1 VRFGIP
7 IVALLVT
14 LLAIPLSYTNPRVGR
29 SFNLIVA
36 VLAFAVYMNAEHGPR
51 LRSRAGQLRT
61 ELGCARPR
69 AGGDRRPSRGA
80 SHAALVAAPADPRTG
95 GSGAPHED
103 DPPLFWQ
110 EIATATAFVL
120 FGLLSLFLFFDMVQQ
135 LDEVG
140 RRGFLLRHA
149 FGYVGLTLP
158 SRTYELMPI
167 AALIGTIYAL
177 SKLAANSEFT
187 IMRVSGMSTRRLL
200 QSLLGIGLVF
210 VALTYLLGEFVSPP
224 AEQLAQ
230 KLRLRAIGSAVSVR
244 DFRSGVWVRD
254 VVKDAGGGVGAFR
267 FINVREVTPDAGT
280 RIGRVFEFDRLQL
293 RSIMTAEAN
302 TSRRGWS
309 CRCGRDPPAS
319 NHQCRCRPSAHRR
332 GPGPAMALRPEPDI
346 FGVMMVQPERMSGW
360 DLAQYVRHLAENR
373 QQTERYEIAF
383 WSKLFYP
390 WAVLVMMALALPF
403 AYLHVR
409 AGGVSLKI
417 FTGVMIGVAFYGL
430 NKLFAHLGLLNTWP
444 PIIVA
449 ALPSLVVL
457 AMAMSALYWIER
469 R

>member
-1 VRFGIP
+1 
-7 IVALLVT
+7 
-14 LLAIPLSYTNPRVGR
+14 
-29 SFNLIVA
+29 
-36 VLAFAVYMNAEHGPR
+36 
-51 LRSRAGQLRT
+51 
-61 ELGCARPR
+61 
-69 AGGDRRPSRGA
+69 
-80 SHAALVAAPADPRTG
+80 
-95 GSGAPHED
+95 
-103 DPPLFWQ
+103 
-110 EIATATAFVL
+110 
-120 FGLLSLFLFFDMVQQ
+120 
-135 LDEVG
+135 
-140 RRGFLLRHA
+140 
-149 FGYVGLTLP
+149 
-158 SRTYELMPI
+158 
-167 AALIGTIYAL
+167 
-177 SKLAANSEFT
+177 
-187 IMRVSGMSTRRLL
+187 
-200 QSLLGIGLVF
+200 
-210 VALTYLLGEFVSPP
+210 
-224 AEQLAQ
+224 
-230 KLRLRAIGSAVSVR
+230 VR

-280 RIGRVFEFDRLQL
+280 RGWRVFEFDRDYKL
-293 RSIMTAEAN
+293 RSIMTAEGGRYKPGAGWTLTN
-302 TSRRGWS
+302 VVETRLPELTASAADLAGARTDVVRSDSRSW
-309 CRCGRDPPAS
+309 
-319 NHQCRCRPSAHRR
+319 PSE
-332 GPGPAMALRPEPDI
+332 LKPDI

-457 AMAMSALYWIER
+457 ALAMSALYWIER

>member
-1 VRFGIP
+1 MKTIRFY
-7 IVALLVT
+7 LW
-14 LLAIPLSYTNPRVGR
+14 R
-29 SFNLIVA
+29 
-36 VLAFAVYMNAEHGPR
+36 
-51 LRSRAGQLRT
+51 
-61 ELGCARPR
+61 
-69 AGGDRRPSRGA
+69 
-80 SHAALVAAPADPRTG
+80 
-95 GSGAPHED
+95 
-103 DPPLFWQ
+103 
-110 EIATATAFVL
+110 EIAIASLFVL
-120 FGLLSLFLFFDMVQQ
+120 FALLSLFLFFDLVQQ

-140 RRGFLLRHA
+140 RRGFRFRHA
-149 FGYVGLTLP
+149 FWYVALTLP

-167 AALIGTIYAL
+167 AALIGTVYAL

-200 QSLLGIGLVF
+200 NTVLSVGVVF

-230 KLRLRAIGSAVSVR
+230 KVRLQATGSQVSVR

-254 VVKDAGGGVGAFR
+254 VLKDAGGGVQAFR
-267 FINVREVTPDAGT
+267 FINVQQVSPDAGT
-280 RIGRVFEFDRLQL
+280 KGWRIFEFDQDYRL
-293 RSIMTAEAN
+293 RSITTAESASYAPGAGWTLAN
-302 TSRRGWS
+302 VVETRLPQPTTGAAAQKPGETQVVREEARRWRS
-309 CRCGRDPPAS
+309 D
-319 NHQCRCRPSAHRR
+319 
-332 GPGPAMALRPEPDI
+332 LRPDI
-346 FGVMMVQPERMSGW
+346 FGVLMVQPERMAGW
-360 DLAQYVRHLAENR
+360 DLAQYIQHLSENR

-383 WSKLFYP
+383 WSKLLYP

-403 AYLHVR
+403 AFLHVR

-457 AMAMSALYWIER
+457 ALAMSALYWIER